1 MKVLTSRDPPTQE
14 VSIGSL
20 SLSMSRQLITQHL
33 SPVSTALVDILLS
46 KLGIC
51 NPLFACELVKY
62 ITRKASNITDDE
74 NQTDIARSL
83 PDDLAK

>member
-62 ITRKASNITDDE
+62 ITRKATSQMTGE
-74 NQTDIARSL
+74 HHR
-83 PDDLAK
+83 